1 MKKTYI
7 APNAEAYLLQTRDNL
22 LTTSTVGVSSK
33 DFDSSKGTIMGRA
46 DDFDDED

>member
-22 LTTSTVGVSSK
+22 LTTSTVGVSSE
-33 DFDSSKGTIMGRA
+33 DFNGGTLKGREE
-46 DDFDDED
+46 DFDDEE